1 MYIISNKYVKPRTWN
16 EYVKKK
22 ERKRKA
28 ESSCNAIKYVTRSY
42 TLIEENVGL

>member
-1 MYIISNKYVKPRTWN
+1 MIKIKKNMYVY
-16 EYVKKK
+16 E
-22 ERKRKA
+22 KRKA